1 MDLPRYNPPALEPD
15 GERKRDIWVDD
26 VGWVGGRPYYTDNA
40 ETNRLPVGLQNRDFI
55 SAVGGIPFIKPWVKL
70 VLDFHPALN
79 WAECSVVLLAVDIP
93 NSPSGLRI
101 ACQLGGVA
109 PSITM
114 SNTLFSQSFLEA
126 GLQGTA
132 EYRQISPQLLAHF
145 GQDLRAPYA
154 FFRDAFQAS
163 NEAQIEDALIRPV
176 LNSLGW
182 SYLAQQPIPL
192 SGKTPDY
199 MLFTDDDDRAAFTD
213 GGDISRHPLAPAE
226 AKAWGTNLD
235 QRAGALSP
243 SAQIQDYL
251 RQFWQ
256 STGGRVKWGI
266 LTNGETWR
274 LYRATGTG
282 PDGKFYQAQDVWFE
296 LKLSE
301 CVSDAGKEQRRQ
313 FLLLFHRD
321 AFRIRNDGYCFLDR
335 ALSEATNYIQTVV
348 DTLTN
353 AVFEEVYPQLLSA
366 FFHASPDT
374 NPDDIQEA
382 SLTLLYRLLFL
393 MYAEDRRLLPTEH
406 PAYSSI
412 SLHRLR
418 REILERLKTNPTFI
432 PGVVT
437 YWPQLRALFDRIDA
451 GEPAAALP
459 AYNGGLFDNQH
470 PELLAR
476 VSLPD
481 DSVAAIINSL
491 GAASV
496 NGSAEKVLVNFRDL
510 SVEQLGTLY
519 EQLLERRPVIQN
531 GKVEAQL
538 QPYARKDT
546 GSYYTPPELV
556 RLIVEQT
563 LAPLVAERE
572 DRFRQ
577 LAVWLASDTRDFDTR
592 RRELMD
598 ADPAEAVLQLKA
610 LDPAMGSGHFLV
622 DALNYLTGEIDRLA
636 GLGAEVAGWLP
647 EDNPYVS
654 PLEARIANIR
664 NEIQRQAAENDW
676 EVNADTLTDRAIVR
690 RMALKRCIYG
700 VDLNPLAVELA
711 KMSLWLHSFTV
722 GAPLSFLDH
731 HLRCGDS
738 LVGGWLAQTA
748 EDIRT
753 FTDAFA
759 GHVFAGVTAAA
770 EDIRTIEQLGD
781 AEIAEVKESAALF
794 RSMQETVAPVRRMLN
809 FFTGLRWMAAG
820 TNNRPLALRQALQLR
835 SQIGEENAA
844 GIQWWAVQDYN
855 NLIRLAQDGPDVLSE
870 LERETENFDSAG
882 FAHFT
887 SLWYRTQELAEER
900 RMLHWELDFPGV
912 FTDWSPRR
920 GGFDAVIGNP
930 PWEVVKFQ
938 EKEWFLNRRRDI
950 ALATPAARREK
961 MVSQLEIDGNPLYQ
975 DCVAARARA
984 DTMLRYAKSSD
995 EYPLTG
1001 TADTDL
1007 YWLFTERTTSWVHPR
1022 GIIALLTPS
1031 GLYSDKSV
1039 APFFRQMAENNQIIA
1054 LFDFENRRGQGRKP
1068 FFPDVD
1074 SRKNF
1079 CTMVMGG
1086 ELRTANDIRCGF
1098 LLHDPPTGDASER
1111 LLTMSAAD
1119 FRVANPNTGLPPIF
1133 LNQRDADIVVHIYR
1147 NHPIFDTENNSLEN
1161 GNPIVRLTALAH
1173 MSNDSGA
1180 FYTAEQMNT
1189 DGWYP
1194 TALNRY
1200 CRGSE
1205 LMLPLFQ
1212 ARMIHHYNHRFN
1224 SVGFN
1229 PSNVRNP
1236 YVNIPIS
1243 EDQRQNPEFYSKPHY
1258 WISDGFVRS
1267 KFPDKP
1273 AFAIGFRN
1281 GVRTT
1286 DERTMIC
1293 TVVPWAGYGH
1303 GVPMMIANSEDAHHA
1318 FEDWVPLLV
1327 GNLSS
1332 FVTDFVARRKL
1343 QGTNM
1348 SYYILEQLPV
1358 IARADYDCRFGDTT
1372 AADLVRDH
1380 VLRLCY
1386 TAYDLQPFAQAQG
1399 YDGEPY
1405 EWKLEERRH
1414 LRARLDAL
1422 YFILYGLDR
1431 DSAAYVMDSF
1441 PITRRNDERVHDGV
1455 YVTKELILH
1464 YMSALE
1470 AGDTE
1475 RVVALPSS

>member
-1 MDLPRYNPPALEPD
+1 MGSANGIY
-15 GERKRDIWVDD
+15 
-26 VGWVGGRPYYTDNA
+26 GWTMLGGWGGRPYYTDNA

-213 GGDISRHPLAPAE
+213 GGDISRYPLAPAE

-335 ALSEATNYIQTVV
+335 ALSEAGNYIQTVV

-353 AVFEEVYPQLLSA
+353 AVFKEVYPQLLSA
-366 FFHASPDT
+366 FYHAAPDA

-412 SLHRLR
+412 SLHSLR

-491 GAASV
+491 GAAAV

-592 RRELMD
+592 RRELID

-664 NEIQRQAAENDW
+664 DEIQRQAAENDW

-753 FTDAFA
+753 STDAFA

-770 EDIRTIEQLGD
+770 EGIRTLEQLGD

-820 TNNRPLALRQALQLR
+820 TNDRPLALRKPRQLR

-844 GIQWWAVQDYN
+844 GIQWWTVQDYN
-855 NLIRLAQDGPDVLSE
+855 DLIRLVQAGPDALSDR
-870 LERETENFDSAG
+870 EREAENFDSAG
-882 FAHFT
+882 FDQFID
-887 SLWYRTQELAEER
+887 LWRRTQVLAAER

-912 FTDWSPRR
+912 FTDWLPRS

-930 PWEVVKFQ
+930 PWERVKLQ
-938 EKEWFLNRRRDI
+938 AVEWFAPETRRPAI
-950 ALATPAARREK
+950 ASATPAARRRT
-961 MVSQLEIDGNPLYQ
+961 MIAQLQTDADPLHGDYAEAL
-975 DCVAARARA
+975 DLA
-984 DTMLRYAKSSD
+984 DTMLRYGRACGD
-995 EYPLTG
+995 YPLLGGGDTNLYRLFVECG
-1001 TADTDL
+1001 TELTD
-1007 YWLFTERTTSWVHPR
+1007 RNGVM
-1022 GIIALLTPS
+1022 ALLTPS
-1031 GLYSDKSV
+1031 GIYGDKSAASFFGGV
-1039 APFFRQMAENNQIIA
+1039 AGKKRLLA
-1054 LFDFENRRGQGRKP
+1054 LYDFENRRGLDTSGKERGR
-1068 FFPDVD
+1068 FFADVHPQF
-1074 SRKNF
+1074 KF
-1079 CTMVMGG
+1079 CTLVMGG
-1086 ELRTANDIRCGF
+1086 PERTAEDVPCGF
-1098 LLHDPPTGDASER
+1098 LLHDPPDVVEPER
-1111 LLTMSAAD
+1111 LLTIQASD
-1119 FRVANPNTGLPPIF
+1119 FALVNPKTGTAPIF
-1133 LNQRDADIVVHIYR
+1133 LTRRDADIVLDIYR
-1147 NHPIFDTENNSLEN
+1147 NNPVFDAENQNFEN
-1161 GNPIVRLTALAH
+1161 ATAVVRHVALAH
-1173 MSNDSGA
+1173 MTNDSGH
-1180 FYTAEQMNT
+1180 FRTQEQMEA

-1194 TALNRY
+1194 VGLNRW
-1200 CRGSE
+1200 RKGKDE
-1205 LMLPLFQ
+1205 TVPLYQ
-1212 ARMIHHYNHRFN
+1212 GRTIHQFDHRYN
-1224 SVGFN
+1224 SVGFKPDN
-1229 PSNVRNP
+1229 LHNP
-1236 YVNIPIS
+1236 YVNDPVTV
-1243 EDQRQNPEFYSKPHY
+1243 EQHANPQFHPRPRY
-1258 WISDGFVRS
+1258 WVSDDFVRQ
-1267 KFPDKP
+1267 KFLEQPGY
-1273 AFAIGFRN
+1273 AIGFRDISN
-1281 GVRTT
+1281 PTN
-1286 DERTMIC
+1286 ERTMIA
-1293 TVVPWAGYGH
+1293 TIVPWSGYS
-1303 GVPMMIANSEDAHHA
+1303 NK
-1318 FEDWVPLLV
+1318 VPLLV
-1327 GNLSS
+1327 CNDQITGATYNDVTPLWTGNFAS
-1332 FVTDFVARRKL
+1332 FAFDFVVKRKM
-1343 QGTNM
+1343 QSTNINL
-1348 SYYILEQLPV
+1348 YILEQFP
-1358 IARADYDCRFGDTT
+1358 IITRADYDRRFGSSTT
-1372 AADLVRDH
+1372 AAELVRDH

-1386 TAYDLQPFAQAQG
+1386 TAYDLQPFARAQG
-1399 YDGEPY
+1399 YDGEPFG
-1405 EWKLEERRH
+1405 WDVEERRH

-1431 DSAAYVMDSF
+1431 DDAAYVMDSF
-1441 PITRRNDERVHDGV
+1441 SITRRHDEQEHNGV
-1455 YVTKELILH
+1455 YVTKELILR
-1464 YMSALE
+1464 YMNALE